1 VIKTLAKL
9 YSKPTSWLLSLV
21 VFFALAFLLT
31 FSNLAAF
38 YASLLGS
45 SISVTD
51 KFSVLGNIFLSI
63 FTNVTSLQGA
73 CVVVISLIQSV
84 AVSAIVYIKLYQ
96 PKVCKIG
103 KKTGAATIFGS
114 VLMFFT
120 VGCTACGTSVLL
132 PVLTLI
138 LGTVSASVAGAV
150 SSAILVVAFVLS
162 LVATA
167 KLLNDIRKGDNSND

>member
-1 VIKTLAKL
+1 VVKTLARL
-9 YSKPTSWLLSLV
+9 YSKPTSWLLGFV

-31 FSNLAAF
+31 FANIGTF

-45 SISVTD
+45 NIGVAD
-51 KFSVLGNIFLSI
+51 KFGVLRNIFLSI
-63 FTNVTSLQGA
+63 FTNTTSFEGA

-103 KKTGAATIFGS
+103 KKTGVATIFGS

-120 VGCTACGTSVLL
+120 VGCTACGTLVLL

-138 LGTVSASVAGAV
+138 LGIVSASVARVV
-150 SSAILVVAFVLS
+150 SSAVLVVAFALS
-162 LVATA
+162 LLATA
-167 KLLNDIRKGDNSND
+167 KLLKDI